1 MRARRPLHRVTTIA
15 VPALLAAALLPAG
28 AAQAKVRVSV
38 LGWTTAPIATT
49 PQVKNN
55 GTIDECLDMGNGQRS
70 LYVIYR
76 GRGIAKRAKVGV
88 GVWGGPMQTG
98 FTAEP
103 TDADVIKAAFR
114 WPVSEKKTSIQPY
127 GYSFA
132 KGPFG
137 PQQITGEWRA
147 KIIVGKKVV
156 ARGKV
161 TVAC

>member
-1 MRARRPLHRVTTIA
+1 MRAPRPRRRITTFA
-15 VPALLAAALLPAG
+15 VPALVAAALLPA

-38 LGWTTAPIATT
+38 LGWTTAPIGTT

-55 GTIDECLDMGNGQRS
+55 GTIEQCLDMGNGQRS

-76 GRGIAKRAKVGV
+76 GRGIARRTKVGV

-114 WPVSEKKTSIQPY
+114 WPVSAKKTAIQPY
-127 GYSFA
+127 GFSFA

-147 KIIVGKKVV
+147 KITVGKKVV

>member
-1 MRARRPLHRVTTIA
+1 MLGVGALVAA
-15 VPALLAAALLPAG
+15 VLLPAG

-38 LGWTTAPIATT
+38 LGWTTSAGATS

-70 LYVIYR
+70 LRVIYR
-76 GRGIAKRAKVGV
+76 GRGIARRTKVGV
-88 GVWGGPMQTG
+88 GVWGGPAQAG
-98 FTAEP
+98 FATEP

-114 WPVSEKKTSIQPY
+114 WPVSEKKTLIQPY

-137 PQQITGEWRA
+137 PQQISGEWRA
-147 KIIVGKKVV
+147 KVTVGKKVV

>member
-1 MRARRPLHRVTTIA
+1 MRLRRPIPRVRTIA
-15 VPALLAAALLPAG
+15 VPALLAAVLLPAG
-28 AAQAKVRVSV
+28 AAHAKVRVSV
-38 LGWTTAPIATT
+38 LGWTTAPLATT

-55 GTIDECLDMGNGQRS
+55 GTIDQCLDTGSGQRS

-88 GVWGGPMQTG
+88 GVWGGPMQAG

-114 WPVSEKKTSIQPY
+114 WPVSEKRTSIQPY
-127 GYSFA
+127 GFSFA

-137 PQQITGEWRA
+137 PQQITGVWQA
-147 KIIVGKKVV
+147 KVIVAKKVV

-161 TVAC
+161 TIAC